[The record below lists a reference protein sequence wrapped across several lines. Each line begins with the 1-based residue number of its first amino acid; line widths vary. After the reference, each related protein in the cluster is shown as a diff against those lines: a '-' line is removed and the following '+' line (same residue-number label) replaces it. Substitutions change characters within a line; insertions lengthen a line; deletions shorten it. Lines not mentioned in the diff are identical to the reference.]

1 MKRDMDLI
9 RTILLQIEQ
18 QPFTDAWVELN
29 VEGYAP
35 EEITYHVILLAE
47 AGLIEADDVSSGA
60 KMKWNP
66 KRLTWQGCEFLDAAR
81 DNNRWNKAKLT
92 MGKVGGFVF
101 DIGKQVLVELIKSE
115 LRQIN

>member
-1 MKRDMDLI
+1 MKRDMDLV

-18 QPFTDAWVELN
+18 QPYTGVGVELY
-29 VEGYAP
+29 VKGYDP

-47 AGLIEADDVSSGA
+47 AGLIEADDASSGA
-60 KMKWNP
+60 KTKWMP